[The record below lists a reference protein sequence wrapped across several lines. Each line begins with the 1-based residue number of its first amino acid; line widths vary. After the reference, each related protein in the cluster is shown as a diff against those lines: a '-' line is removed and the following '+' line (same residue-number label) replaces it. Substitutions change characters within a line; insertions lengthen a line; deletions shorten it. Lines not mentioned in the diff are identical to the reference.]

1 MYAGKGFTIEDAQ
14 WLLPF
19 IDVVARDNDLTDTD
33 SAQTIVADRAIP
45 SSLLVMGVLGI
56 TDIQQAYAL
65 DGTDATGLTATLG
78 RNGDPDFA
86 LLALNLIGVAAGQSL
101 LGGAGVGDAIIGA
114 TRAATQVAG
123 GYTPEMLFTATGGAT
138 PEVQEANAGL
148 IIGRTHFLCCP
159 SNFADYNVTS

>member
-1 MYAGKGFTIEDAQ
+1 MYAGSGFTIDDAQ
-14 WLLPF
+14 WLLPY
-19 IDVVARDNDLTDTD
+19 IDVIARDELLTDTD
-33 SAQTIVADRAIP
+33 SAQTIVADRSIP
-45 SSLLVMGVLGI
+45 SSILVMGVLGI
-56 TDIQQAYAL
+56 TDVQQQWTL
-65 DGTDATGLTATLG
+65 DGSDATGLTATLG

-101 LGGAGVGDAIIGA
+101 LGGGGVGDAIIGA
-114 TRAATQVAG
+114 TRAATQVSG

-159 SNFADYNVTS
+159 ANFADWNVNS